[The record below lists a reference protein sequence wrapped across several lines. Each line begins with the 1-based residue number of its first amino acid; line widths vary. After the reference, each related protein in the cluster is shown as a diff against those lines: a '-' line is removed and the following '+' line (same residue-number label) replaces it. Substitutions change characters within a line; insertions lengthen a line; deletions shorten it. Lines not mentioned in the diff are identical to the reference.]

1 MPARSPASSPK
12 EAGVDLADT
21 HDILG
26 WCNRKISRPLEY
38 AAVLADIVGQGLEF
52 GDDGVEFVQV
62 REDVLAARAAA
73 PACAVGH
80 VDRRALTLG
89 R

>member
-1 MPARSPASSPK
+1 
-12 EAGVDLADT
+12 
-21 HDILG
+21 
-26 WCNRKISRPLEY
+26 LEY

-62 REDVLAARAAA
+62 REDVLAAHAAT
-73 PACAVGH
+73 PTCAVGH